1 MKKDEILYAETDLT
15 RLIMPNKMKFLIKVS
30 SVEFQY
36 LIIVTVAELPD
47 KPRIMSVT
55 NRLARLKH
63 GELEVFGEHK
73 NISLK
78 CKVTGGDPPP
88 SVTWWKNDILVDTSY
103 ER

>member
-15 RLIMPNKMKFLIKVS
+15 RLIMPNKIKFLIKVS
-30 SVEFQY
+30 SLSY
-36 LIIVTVAELPD
+36 LKVVSVAVLPD
-47 KPRIMSVT
+47 KPRISSVT

-78 CKVTGGDPPP
+78 CKVAGGHP
-88 SVTWWKNDILVDTSY
+88 SPAVTWWKNDILVDTSY